1 MKKCNREKAGVG
13 VVAYACSLRH
23 FLYLFYYGKDTK
35 KKSIFPNLADKKK
48 EGQSPAPSPLKQ
60 IILMSLFS
68 LFFTAKIR
76 KIFHISY
83 SKYTQKTA
91 STCNQ

>member
-1 MKKCNREKAGVG
+1 MKFTSIFFATSVSILEI
-13 VVAYACSLRH
+13 
-23 FLYLFYYGKDTK
+23 YLKDTK
-35 KKSIFPNLADKKK
+35 KKRYFLTLQTKRKR
-48 EGQSPAPSPLKQ
+48 GQSPAPSPLKQ